1 MQAALFKGRFKK
13 RQQSRQRLRDTLC
26 IKIEG
31 KLHLRVATLE
41 NPVEVWVEVGCKE
54 ENRAPVF
61 LIHLDL
67 DVKENI

>member
-13 RQQSRQRLRDTLC
+13 RQQPRQRLRDTLC

-41 NPVEVWVEVGCKE
+41 NPVEVWVGCKE